1 MASIL
6 KFVVRDVHGRRRS
19 LEDTSGP
26 CQIVIFPGVRY
37 ERWTEEEA
45 PKPTPR
51 PKRRRARRARPN

>member
-6 KFVVRDVHGRRRS
+6 KFVARDARVRQETQGYGD
-19 LEDTSGP
+19 EP

-37 ERWTEEEA
+37 ERWAEEEA

-51 PKRRRARRARPN
+51 PKRRRSRRARPN